1 MLKLLCLLAFLL
13 CVFLLFF
20 VFGFFFSKRP
30 RENFG
35 VFDPSALKTGDVL
48 LLSGKT
54 FPERIIC
61 FLTHCEF
68 SHCAMVVRI
77 KDKIFLWEADIGQ
90 GKKKG
95 PRMIPFDQKLKRYK
109 GYKTA
114 AVVRIK
120 KELDMSAFLK
130 AAEKNF
136 DLTMDECMF
145 AYFLGRSESDGSV
158 FCSELLAKTLRDS
171 GVTKKGELC
180 RGVSPSRFLEGFDGM
195 FSEPEY
201 FSW

>member
-1 MLKLLCLLAFLL
+1 
-13 CVFLLFF
+13 
-20 VFGFFFSKRP
+20 
-30 RENFG
+30 
-35 VFDPSALKTGDVL
+35 
-48 LLSGKT
+48 
-54 FPERIIC
+54 
-61 FLTHCEF
+61 
-68 SHCAMVVRI
+68 MVV
-77 KDKIFLWEADIGQ
+77 KIGGKLFLWEADIGQ

-120 KELDMSAFLK
+120 KELEMDSFLK

-136 DLTMDECMF
+136 DLSMDECMF
-145 AYFLGRSESDGSV
+145 AYFLGRSEHDNTV

-171 GVTKKGELC
+171 GVVKKKELC
-180 RGVSPSRFLEGFDGM
+180 RGIAPSCFLDGFDGM
-195 FSEPEY
+195 FSKPEY